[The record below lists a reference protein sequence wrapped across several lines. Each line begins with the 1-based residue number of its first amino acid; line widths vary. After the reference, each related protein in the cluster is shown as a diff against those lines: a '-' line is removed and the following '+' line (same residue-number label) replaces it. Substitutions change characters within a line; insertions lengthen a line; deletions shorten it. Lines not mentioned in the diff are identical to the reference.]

1 MYSHEGAKGYRCD
14 RKWKKSV
21 WVIYVVIIM
30 MLMAD
35 WFNFLL
41 EQQSVFYEG
50 LKVVKKIFI
59 YLQWQIVIILLSSF

>member
-1 MYSHEGAKGYRCD
+1 
-14 RKWKKSV
+14 
-21 WVIYVVIIM
+21 
-30 MLMAD
+30 MAD

>member
-1 MYSHEGAKGYRCD
+1 MKVQRGTVVTE
-14 RKWKKSV
+14 KWKKSV
-21 WVIYVVIIM
+21 WEIYVVIIM